1 MEDYPSDEPEIEL
14 TGDPGLALRIREQV
28 ENMGQWVR
36 THSEL
41 AVEPVRAV
49 SVNPAGLFERSV
61 SAAKRHK
68 KLALGLSGTALASLG
83 FTTGAWASS
92 HHRHAH

>member
-1 MEDYPSDEPEIEL
+1 MEEFPQDEPEIEL
-14 TGDPGLALRIREQV
+14 AGDAGLALRIREQV

-49 SVNPAGLFERSV
+49 SVNPANLFERSV

-68 KLALGLSGTALASLG
+68 KLALGLSGTALASIG
-83 FTTGAWASS
+83 FTTGGLIAA
-92 HHRHAH
+92 HRHVH